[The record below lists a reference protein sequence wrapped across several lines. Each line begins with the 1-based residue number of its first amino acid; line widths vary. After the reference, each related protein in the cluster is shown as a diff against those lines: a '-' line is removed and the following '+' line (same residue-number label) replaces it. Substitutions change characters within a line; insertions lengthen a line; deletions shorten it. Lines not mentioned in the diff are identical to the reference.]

1 MYLVVV
7 LYITIND
14 LDVIMISFILI
25 TSCTLVVVLYIT
37 INVLDINPICG
48 STHINEYALKAI

>member
-1 MYLVVV
+1 MAV

-14 LDVIMISFILI
+14 LLVIMISFILI

-48 STHINEYALKAI
+48 STHIIEYALKAI